1 MRSPCLRAGSSVS
14 RGALAVRRSVRPIA
28 SATPSR
34 ASSGRL
40 ARLWRRAEVK
50 SVRCECDR
58 GGVAPYGKQICD
70 TARHRIPTGDTQSQ
84 RWRAGHSLHRIYSFG
99 LVMYCLLRLRSHQV
113 HTGVPPAILVLG
125 SDVLLLAVF
134 SVFVHVFVIRLR
146 DALKSER
153 SQAQRQRKFLY
164 TYIFNILRGSCI
176 VSTLA

>member
-1 MRSPCLRAGSSVS
+1 VRSPCLRAGSSVS

-28 SATPSR
+28 SATPST

-40 ARLWRRAEVK
+40 ARLWRRAEGK

-113 HTGVPPAILVLG
+113 HTAHGRAGRGWAAVPPAILVLG

-134 SVFVHVFVIRLR
+134 SVFVHVFVIRFR

-153 SQAQRQRKFLY
+153 SQAQRQMKFLY
-164 TYIFNILRGSCI
+164 TYIQY
-176 VSTLA
+176 T